1 MKKYL
6 LILVMLISMIGY
18 VVGLYGFFHNL
29 NFMFRE
35 ITISPWMI
43 AQGLFP
49 LLWGILAVL
58 TFAMAEY
65 MYRKS
70 CRNEVYFRLKV
81 SPWAKNLFFFGIVGV
96 LIARLVVM
104 TYIVVSQS
112 GANASREL
120 TQIYLTAIVLGI
132 AAVIFTQQQY
142 TKMKHQRELKQF
154 EKNAILNGERRYTM
168 MVVESDQ
175 DTICTGFVYGEM
187 KVNDTICLHCSDK
200 GDIDATI
207 VEILC
212 DDKQVSSAKHQM
224 VTIRLDHSCKD
235 FLLKYSVIS
244 SIQTGADSSIIE
256 NPGLSG
262 ILREYAKFFMDQ
274 EYIGTLVYEICMS
287 EYYLIKY
294 TNENVDDERFMS
306 VRLNVNPD
314 KAVLV
319 LFTDWN
325 ALLRY
330 SNIFEEDEIH
340 MEVRNIKECFHLIP
354 AKYDS
359 IVINPFGPKSF
370 IITKDFMRH
379 IQGVLGYDGLFKKQE
394 DL

>member
-29 NFMFRE
+29 NFIFQK

-43 AQGLFP
+43 IQGLFP
-49 LLWGILAVL
+49 LFWGILAIL

-65 MYRKS
+65 MYRKT
-70 CRNEVYFRLKV
+70 CRNEVYFRFKV
-81 SPWAKNLFFFGIVGV
+81 SSWTKNLFFFGIVGV
-96 LIARLVVM
+96 LIARLIGM
-104 TYIVVSQS
+104 TYVVVSQS
-112 GANASREL
+112 QTNANREL
-120 TQIYLTAIVLGI
+120 TQIYLTTIALGI
-132 AAVIFTQQQY
+132 AVVIFAQQQY
-142 TKMKHQRELKQF
+142 TKMKHQKELKQF
-154 EKNAILNGERRYTM
+154 EKKAILNGERRYTM

-187 KVNDTICLHCSDK
+187 NVNDTVCLHCSDK
-200 GDIDATI
+200 GDIDAKI
-207 VEILC
+207 IEIIC
-212 DDKQVSSAKHQM
+212 NDKSVTSARNQT
-224 VTIRLDHSCKD
+224 VTIKLDHSCKG
-235 FLLKYSVIS
+235 FLQKNSIIS
-244 SIQTGADSSIIE
+244 SIQYDANPTIVE

-262 ILREYAKFFMDQ
+262 VLREYGKFFEDQ

-294 TNENVDDERFMS
+294 TSEKEEDERFMS
-306 VRLNVNPD
+306 VRLNVDPD

-330 SNIFEEDEIH
+330 SNIYEEDEIQ
-340 MEVRNIKECFHLIP
+340 MEVCNIKECFHLIP

-379 IQGVLGYDGLFKKQE
+379 IQEVPGYDELFK
-394 DL
+394 D

>member
-1 MKKYL
+1 
-6 LILVMLISMIGY
+6 MIGY

-70 CRNEVYFRLKV
+70 CRNEVYFRFKV

-120 TQIYLTAIVLGI
+120 TQIYLTAIALGI

-340 MEVRNIKECFHLIP
+340 MEVRNIKECFYLIP

-379 IQGVLGYDGLFKKQE
+379 IQGVLGYNGLFKKQE

>member
-1 MKKYL
+1 MDDYPGS
-6 LILVMLISMIGY
+6 I
-18 VVGLYGFFHNL
+18 
-29 NFMFRE
+29 
-35 ITISPWMI
+35 
-43 AQGLFP
+43 P
-49 LLWGILAVL
+49 LLWGILAIL

-65 MYRKS
+65 MYRKI

-81 SPWAKNLFFFGIVGV
+81 SPWTKNLFFFGIVGV
-96 LIARLVVM
+96 LIARLIGM
-104 TYIVVSQS
+104 TYIVVSQT
-112 GANASREL
+112 GTNANREL
-120 TQIYLTAIVLGI
+120 TQIYLTTIALGI
-132 AAVIFTQQQY
+132 AVVIFAQQQY
-142 TKMKHQRELKQF
+142 TKMKHQKELKQF
-154 EKNAILNGERRYTM
+154 EKKAILNGERRYTM
-168 MVVESDQ
+168 MVVESNQ

-187 KVNDTICLHCSDK
+187 KVNDAICLHCSDK
-200 GDIDATI
+200 GDVDATI

-212 DDKQVSSAKHQM
+212 DNKQVSSAKNRV
-224 VTIRLDHSCKD
+224 VTIKLNHSCKD

-244 SIQTGADSSIIE
+244 SIQASADPSIIE

-262 ILREYAKFFMDQ
+262 ILREYAKFFMNQ

-294 TNENVDDERFMS
+294 TNENIDDERFMS
-306 VRLNVNPD
+306 VRLNVDPD

-330 SNIFEEDEIH
+330 SNIYEEDEIQ
-340 MEVRNIKECFHLIP
+340 MEVRNIKECFHLIT

-379 IQGVLGYDGLFKKQE
+379 IQEVPGYDELFKK
-394 DL
+394 

>member
-49 LLWGILAVL
+49 LLLGILAVL

-70 CRNEVYFRLKV
+70 CRNEIYFRFKV
-81 SPWAKNLFFFGIVGV
+81 SPWARNLFFFGIVGV

-120 TQIYLTAIVLGI
+120 TQIYLTAIALGI

>member
-70 CRNEVYFRLKV
+70 CRNEVYFRFKV

-120 TQIYLTAIVLGI
+120 TQIYLTAIALGI

-142 TKMKHQRELKQF
+142 TKMKHQKELKQF

>member
-6 LILVMLISMIGY
+6 LILVMFISMIGY

-70 CRNEVYFRLKV
+70 CRNEVYFRFKV

-120 TQIYLTAIVLGI
+120 TQIYLTAIALGI

-187 KVNDTICLHCSDK
+187 KVNDAICLHCSDK
-200 GDIDATI
+200 GDVDATI

-224 VTIRLDHSCKD
+224 VTIRLDHSCRD

-244 SIQTGADSSIIE
+244 SIQTGVDPSIIE

-379 IQGVLGYDGLFKKQE
+379 IQGVLGYNGLFKKQE

>member
-1 MKKYL
+1 
-6 LILVMLISMIGY
+6 
-18 VVGLYGFFHNL
+18 
-29 NFMFRE
+29 
-35 ITISPWMI
+35 
-43 AQGLFP
+43 
-49 LLWGILAVL
+49 
-58 TFAMAEY
+58 
-65 MYRKS
+65 
-70 CRNEVYFRLKV
+70 
-81 SPWAKNLFFFGIVGV
+81 
-96 LIARLVVM
+96 M

-120 TQIYLTAIVLGI
+120 TQIYLTAIALGI

-142 TKMKHQRELKQF
+142 TKMKHQRELKQL

-224 VTIRLDHSCKD
+224 VTIRLDHFCKD

-244 SIQTGADSSIIE
+244 SIQTGADPSIIE

>member
-1 MKKYL
+1 
-6 LILVMLISMIGY
+6 MIGY

-70 CRNEVYFRLKV
+70 CRNEVYFRFKV

-120 TQIYLTAIVLGI
+120 TQIYLTAIALGI

-262 ILREYAKFFMDQ
+262 ILREYAKFFIDQ

>member
-70 CRNEVYFRLKV
+70 CRNEVYFRFKV

-120 TQIYLTAIVLGI
+120 TQIYLTAIALGI
-132 AAVIFTQQQY
+132 ATVIFTQQQY

-175 DTICTGFVYGEM
+175 DTICIGFVYGEM

-212 DDKQVSSAKHQM
+212 DDKQVSSAKHRM
-224 VTIRLDHSCKD
+224 VTIRLDHSCRD

-244 SIQTGADSSIIE
+244 SIQTGADPSIIE
-256 NPGLSG
+256 NSGLSG

-379 IQGVLGYDGLFKKQE
+379 IQGVLGYNGLFKKQE

>member
-1 MKKYL
+1 
-6 LILVMLISMIGY
+6 MIGY

-35 ITISPWMI
+35 ITVSPWMI

-70 CRNEVYFRLKV
+70 CRNEVYFRFKV

-120 TQIYLTAIVLGI
+120 TQIYLTAIALGI

-142 TKMKHQRELKQF
+142 TKMKHQRELKQL

>member
-70 CRNEVYFRLKV
+70 CRNEVYFRFKV

-112 GANASREL
+112 WANASREL

-142 TKMKHQRELKQF
+142 IKMKHQRELKQF

-187 KVNDTICLHCSDK
+187 KVNDAICLHCSDK

-212 DDKQVSSAKHQM
+212 NDKQVSSAKHQM

-244 SIQTGADSSIIE
+244 SIQTGADPSIIE

-314 KAVLV
+314 KAALV

-340 MEVRNIKECFHLIP
+340 MEVRNIKECFYLIP

-379 IQGVLGYDGLFKKQE
+379 IQGVLGYNGLFKKQE

>member
-70 CRNEVYFRLKV
+70 CRNEIYFRFKV

-120 TQIYLTAIVLGI
+120 TQIYLTAIALGI

-244 SIQTGADSSIIE
+244 SIQTGTDPSIIE

>member
-29 NFMFRE
+29 NFIFQK

-43 AQGLFP
+43 IQGLFP
-49 LLWGILAVL
+49 LLWGILAIL

-65 MYRKS
+65 MYRKT
-70 CRNEVYFRLKV
+70 CRNEVYFRFKV
-81 SPWAKNLFFFGIVGV
+81 SPWTKNLFFFGIVGV
-96 LIARLVVM
+96 LIARLIGM
-104 TYIVVSQS
+104 TYVVVSQS
-112 GANASREL
+112 QTNANREL
-120 TQIYLTAIVLGI
+120 TQIYLTTIALGI
-132 AAVIFTQQQY
+132 AVVIFTQQQY
-142 TKMKHQRELKQF
+142 KKMKHQKELKQF
-154 EKNAILNGERRYTM
+154 EKKAILNGERRYTM
-168 MVVESDQ
+168 IVIESNQ

-187 KVNDTICLHCSDK
+187 KVNDEICLHCSDK
-200 GDIDATI
+200 GEVNATI

-212 DDKQVSSAKHQM
+212 DNQQVSFAKNRM
-224 VTIRLDHSCKD
+224 VTIRLNHSCKG

-244 SIQTGADSSIIE
+244 SIQASTDPSIIE

-262 ILREYAKFFMDQ
+262 ILREYAKFFMNQ

-287 EYYLIKY
+287 EFYLIKY
-294 TNENVDDERFMS
+294 TNENIDDERFMS
-306 VRLNVNPD
+306 VRLNVDPD

-330 SNIFEEDEIH
+330 SNIYEEDEIQ
-340 MEVRNIKECFHLIP
+340 MEVRNIKECFQLIP

-379 IQGVLGYDGLFKKQE
+379 IQEVPGYDELFKK
-394 DL
+394 

>member
-49 LLWGILAVL
+49 LLLGILAVL

-70 CRNEVYFRLKV
+70 CRNEIYFRFKV

-120 TQIYLTAIVLGI
+120 TQIYLTAIALGI

-154 EKNAILNGERRYTM
+154 EKNAILNGERCYTM

-244 SIQTGADSSIIE
+244 SIQTGTDPSIIE

>member
-49 LLWGILAVL
+49 LLLGILAVL

-70 CRNEVYFRLKV
+70 CRNEVYFRFKV
-81 SPWAKNLFFFGIVGV
+81 SPWARNLFFFGIVGV

-120 TQIYLTAIVLGI
+120 TQIYLTAIALGI

-200 GDIDATI
+200 GDINATI

-224 VTIRLDHSCKD
+224 VTIRLDHSCRD

-244 SIQTGADSSIIE
+244 SIQTGADPSIIE

>member
-1 MKKYL
+1 
-6 LILVMLISMIGY
+6 MIGY

-70 CRNEVYFRLKV
+70 CRNEVYFRFKV

-120 TQIYLTAIVLGI
+120 TQIYLTAIALGI

-379 IQGVLGYDGLFKKQE
+379 IQGVLGYNGLFKKQE

>member
-1 MKKYL
+1 
-6 LILVMLISMIGY
+6 MIGY

-70 CRNEVYFRLKV
+70 CRNEVYFRFKV

-120 TQIYLTAIVLGI
+120 TQIYLTAIALGI

>member
-1 MKKYL
+1 
-6 LILVMLISMIGY
+6 MIGY

-120 TQIYLTAIVLGI
+120 TQIYLTAIALGI

>member
-70 CRNEVYFRLKV
+70 CRNEVYFRFKV

-120 TQIYLTAIVLGI
+120 TQSYLTAIALGI

-168 MVVESDQ
+168 MVVESNQ

>member
-70 CRNEVYFRLKV
+70 CRNEVYFRFKV

-120 TQIYLTAIVLGI
+120 TQIYLTAIALGI

-354 AKYDS
+354 VKYDS

>member
-1 MKKYL
+1 
-6 LILVMLISMIGY
+6 MIGY

-70 CRNEVYFRLKV
+70 CRNEVYFRFKV

-120 TQIYLTAIVLGI
+120 TQSYLTAIALGI

-168 MVVESDQ
+168 MVVESNQ

>member
-120 TQIYLTAIVLGI
+120 TQIYLTAIALGI

>member
-1 MKKYL
+1 
-6 LILVMLISMIGY
+6 MIGY

-70 CRNEVYFRLKV
+70 CRNEIYFRFKV

-120 TQIYLTAIVLGI
+120 TQIYLTAIALGI

-244 SIQTGADSSIIE
+244 SIQTGTDPSIIE